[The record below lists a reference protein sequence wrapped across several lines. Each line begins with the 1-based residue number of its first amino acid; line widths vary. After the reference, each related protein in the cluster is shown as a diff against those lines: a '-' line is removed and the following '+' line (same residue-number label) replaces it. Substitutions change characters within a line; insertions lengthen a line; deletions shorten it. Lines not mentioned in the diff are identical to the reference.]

1 MPSNSRMNLTAL
13 RAARYPGRHA
23 AGTGERAE
31 MIRDSSWREVP
42 RISRDLTSR
51 SRDTE
56 GSPASIFAMRDWL
69 DWRRLARSACVR
81 LRRRRR
87 SRRPM
92 ANRAL
97 RSIYAASS
105 ALRRRNS
112 LAFPNFQ
119 PFASKRRRF
128 GSRMV
133 VLPQPASAR
142 VNDGLRCGA
151 CLLGEDLQNHHGVGV
166 QAVHDSPV
174 RLRVAHSQFMTTGTH
189 NGHRPRLRHAH
200 RLPLL
205 QQAQQITGLH
215 PGRPGKGRGL
225 DLTVKPGERLVAR
238 AHGDHP
244 MSNPT
249 CSQMVAS
256 ILRITPACSRRPPA
270 AVDTDV
276 RCTSSMELYSQHR
289 RFLTSTWLLLL
300 ARFGVAVQGG
310 LLVLLL

>member
-1 MPSNSRMNLTAL
+1 MKRAVMPRRTPTKSMQPRRAL
-13 RAARYPGRHA
+13 RAAADTSRYA

-31 MIRDSSWREVP
+31 MIRVSSRREVP
-42 RISRDLTSR
+42 RVSSDLTSR

-87 SRRPM
+87 SRRPT

-112 LAFPNFQ
+112 WALPNFQ

-128 GSRMV
+128 ASRMV
-133 VLPQPASAR
+133 VLPQPATAP
-142 VNDGLRCGA
+142 VNDALRRGA

-174 RLRVAHSQFMTTGTH
+174 RLRVAHSQFMTAGTH
-189 NGHRPRLRHAH
+189 NWHRPRLRHAH
-200 RLPLL
+200 HLPLL
-205 QQAQQITGLH
+205 QQALQITGLH

-225 DLTVKPGERLVAR
+225 DLSVKPGERLVAP
-238 AHGDHP
+238 AHGDYP
-244 MSNPT
+244 MSDPT
-249 CSQMVAS
+249 CSQMT
-256 ILRITPACSRRPPA
+256 L
-270 AVDTDV
+270 
-276 RCTSSMELYSQHR
+276 
-289 RFLTSTWLLLL
+289 
-300 ARFGVAVQGG
+300 
-310 LLVLLL
+310 